1 MVLSCAYYDGTHK
14 QAAAAAAVTDE
25 GCAAIA
31 EHVPVVK
38 SSLYMG

>member
-14 QAAAAAAVTDE
+14 QAAAVTDE

>member
-1 MVLSCAYYDGTHK
+1 MVLSCAYYDCTHK
-14 QAAAAAAVTDE
+14 QAAAAAVTDE

-31 EHVPVVK
+31 ERVPVVK

>member
-14 QAAAAAAVTDE
+14 QAAAAVTDE